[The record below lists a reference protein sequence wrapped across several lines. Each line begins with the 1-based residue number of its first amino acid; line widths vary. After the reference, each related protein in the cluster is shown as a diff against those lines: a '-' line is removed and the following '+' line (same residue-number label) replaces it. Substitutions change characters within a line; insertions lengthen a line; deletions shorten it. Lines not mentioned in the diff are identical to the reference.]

1 MIKINKES
9 IIDELSLVDMLTI
22 VTLGMSASKANS
34 LDADV
39 FSKLNKYFSYF
50 EQSVSNTD
58 NLIFY
63 IHDKISYP
71 AKHYIEKKLKDQ
83 QIVWSSSK
91 DIMGRADAYRRYES
105 KRYFDP
111 LYNIDIRMGQKHFLM
126 SSRFSNTVLLLS
138 SNDKDFKTE
147 YK

>member
-9 IIDELSLVDMLTI
+9 IVDELSLVDMLAIT
-22 VTLGMSASKANS
+22 TLGMNASKANY
-34 LDADV
+34 LAPEI
-39 FSKLNKYFSYF
+39 FSTLNKYFSYF
-50 EQSVSNTD
+50 EESVSNTD
-58 NLIFY
+58 GLIFY
-63 IHDKISYP
+63 IYDKISYP

-91 DIMGRADAYRRYES
+91 DIMGHADAYRRYES

-126 SSRFSNTVLLLS
+126 SSRFSNTVLVLS

-147 YK
+147 YR